1 MPRQPKEC
9 VDSDISGDTPH
20 QAEAGHSRC
29 AWHREKYEAFL
40 ATNRQRKR
48 RLQAPLRWQDK
59 VRPRPTRVLPVELSQ
74 QQVEAIRAAVAEV
87 ASEKAPLD
95 ALIGNQSDRFR
106 PDDVAALVQS
116 VNGLLDALREVT
128 RRT

>member
-9 VDSDISGDTPH
+9 VDADISGDSPH
-20 QAEAGHSRC
+20 QAETGHNRC
-29 AWHREKYEAFL
+29 AWHREKYDAFL
-40 ATNRQRKR
+40 SNNRQRKR

-59 VRPRPTRVLPVELSQ
+59 VRPRPTRVLPVELSE

-87 ASEKAPLD
+87 ASEKAPID
-95 ALIGNQSDRFR
+95 ALIGNRSNRFR
-106 PDDVAALVQS
+106 PEDVAALVQS